1 MATDKPTVHLSLAN
15 LKKEVVRPDEFKISL
30 SGSKIISFPDLMAM
44 ESVESDELLERLD
57 SPGKNTWGVLD
68 DWLSEGDAKA
78 LRAEKLTR
86 AELLHVVKTASKY
99 YQDAYGDLGKD
110 AASAS

>member
-1 MATDKPTVHLSLAN
+1 MAADKPTVHLSLAN
-15 LKKEVVRPDEFKISL
+15 LKKEVVRPDEFKIAL
-30 SGSKIISFPDLMAM
+30 SGSKIIAFPDLNAI
-44 ESVESDELLERLD
+44 ESEASDELLERIET
-57 SPGKNTWGVLD
+57 PGKNTWGVLD
-68 DWLSEGDAKA
+68 DWLSKDDAKA

-86 AELLHVVKTASKY
+86 AELLHVVKAASKY

>member
-1 MATDKPTVHLSLAN
+1 MATDKPTVHLSLSS
-15 LKKEVVRPDEFKISL
+15 LRKEVVRPDEFKISL

-44 ESVESDELLERLD
+44 ESEASDELLERID
-57 SPGKNTWGVLD
+57 SQSGNTWAVLD
-68 DWLSEGDAKA
+68 DWLSEADAKS

-86 AELLHVVKTASKY
+86 AELLHVLKTASKY